1 MVSSVAGTQPEVV
14 RKLKLEMESFE
25 QQLRA
30 KSYNLKSSI
39 CAYINKLNES
49 LNMISP
55 IQAYVIDK
63 VLVQWKREQ
72 QLVGN
77 GYNHKTDIVSI
88 QKWYP

>member
-1 MVSSVAGTQPEVV
+1 MVSNVAEAQPEIVL
-14 RKLKLEMESFE
+14 KLKLEKESYE

-30 KSYNLKSSI
+30 KSYNLNNSI
-39 CAYINKLNES
+39 CVYINKLNES

-55 IQAYVIDK
+55 VQAYIIDK

-72 QLVGN
+72 QLAGN
-77 GYNHKTDIVSI
+77 GYSPKTDIVSI